1 MAKKKKQY
9 ELTDLLITAL
19 TSELRRE
26 INRFEVT
33 GFDELNAPRV
43 TRLTKE
49 MVARLLK
56 SNKRAYLRI
65 AKRATEEAA
74 EEVNGVPIPINDK
87 YVDSMLAEYNPITG
101 YLYLAEADRKRA
113 RLAEAL
119 IAAILIGSR
128 VDYRTQLKKFAVLW
142 KTQTQ
147 QYAIDTV
154 DKTRIRTLKKNGIK
168 FVRWETEKDD
178 RVCEECKKRN
188 GKIYPINAIP
198 SKPHYGCRCWIVP
211 VTKDSNGQS
220 ENANDE

>member
-74 EEVNGVPIPINDK
+74 EEVNGVPISINDK

-220 ENANDE
+220 EVVSGE

>member
-211 VTKDSNGQS
+211 VTKDSNG
-220 ENANDE
+220 EIR

>member
-74 EEVNGVPIPINDK
+74 EEVNGVPIPISDK

-101 YLYLAEADRKRA
+101 YLYFAEADRKRA

-211 VTKDSNGQS
+211 VTKDSNG
-220 ENANDE
+220 EIR

>member
-43 TRLTKE
+43 TRLTKD
-49 MVARLLK
+49 MVARLLL

-211 VTKDSNGQS
+211 VTKDSNG
-220 ENANDE
+220 EIR